1 METKGYH
8 VIADVWLNEYPED
21 NIAEVQLGIGEAI
34 EEYLTIVGFKDHQFN
49 EQAFTAVWLLS
60 ESHFSIHTYP
70 ERNFVSLDLYTCGE
84 RTASTLQIM
93 GDIMGNFNVKEA
105 NVKVI
110 DRG

>member
-21 NIAEVQLGIGEAI
+21 NIAEVQLGI

-84 RTASTLQIM
+84 RAASTLQIM

-110 DRG
+110 NRG